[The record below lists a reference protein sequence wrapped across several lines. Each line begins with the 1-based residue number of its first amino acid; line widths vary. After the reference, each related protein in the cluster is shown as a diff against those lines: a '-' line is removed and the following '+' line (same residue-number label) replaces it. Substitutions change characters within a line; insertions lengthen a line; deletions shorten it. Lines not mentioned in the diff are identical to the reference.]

1 MEFGMELPGL
11 LQWPFLWVQS
21 PVLSGNGS
29 LSVSQ
34 VPWGPP
40 VTEEVPGH
48 PAEHGSGRDQD

>member
-1 MEFGMELPGL
+1 MELPGL